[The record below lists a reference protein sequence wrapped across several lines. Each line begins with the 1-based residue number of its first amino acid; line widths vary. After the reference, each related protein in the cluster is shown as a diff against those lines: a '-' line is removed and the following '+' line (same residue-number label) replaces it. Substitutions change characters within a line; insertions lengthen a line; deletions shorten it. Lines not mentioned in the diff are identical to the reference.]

1 MIITYE
7 VIQVYPDPLAQT
19 TNMSRVFINQEC
31 RVKHYHISSLFSFFL
46 RADCEPECVCVSEM
60 YFNAPLL

>member
-31 RVKHYHISSLFSFFL
+31 RVNTIIYHHFFFL
-46 RADCEPECVCVSEM
+46 SEGRLRTRVCMCQRNV
-60 YFNAPLL
+60 F